1 MRGNRQKSANC
12 KNSRKEV
19 TIMQYEKPE
28 MVALASAASA
38 IQGGKGMSPNSDH
51 PQFVTTAAYEA
62 DE

>member
-1 MRGNRQKSANC
+1 
-12 KNSRKEV
+12 
-19 TIMQYEKPE
+19 MQYEKPE